1 MLAELRGR
9 FRLVVAFHS
18 NCYGFVIMICL
29 LLRSAFVLFS
39 LLINYL
45 SERIISASDAMKPL
59 GSSLNPYAA
68 SYIPLSKR
76 EADKNFIAENSSK
89 KSIGGNFSG
98 YSEHYMHN
106 PPYDSISPNS
116 NLRLGEK
123 APIAVGSAMKNHPS
137 HGSLSQHKSEFN
149 EMVEMFDKDFDL
161 DLEFLKA
168 SFPGLS
174 DQSLTDV
181 YLANKGDVDAAIDML
196 SLLEVL
202 SFNPRSFS
210 CFYLE
215 LLFHSSFYFGYY

>member
-1 MLAELRGR
+1 
-9 FRLVVAFHS
+9 
-18 NCYGFVIMICL
+18 
-29 LLRSAFVLFS
+29 
-39 LLINYL
+39 
-45 SERIISASDAMKPL
+45 MKPL

-196 SLLEVL
+196 SLLENKQPFGSEDYVPEGL
-202 SFNPRSFS
+202 PDSLDIGDISEYGFAADNQPSFKMKNVVGNASTSFRS
-210 CFYLE
+210 
-215 LLFHSSFYFGYY
+215 